1 MSSIGSINTYLR
13 IIPLE
18 PSKIS
23 LVMVHSRG
31 PSSSMLI
38 SSAKKCCC
46 YGLAIYLAAGNTRV
60 IAKKHI
66 FFLSQFKHQYLTLAT
81 KQGIGFRH
89 NCTFRLK
96 HHSLAKAYCTLQYNV
111 TWPLAVLLHTNRY
124 AGILSQQGGCAH
136 QDIWGCQIIQL
147 ISIPLNLE
155 VLNKHNGK
163 AWRMLIHHLND

>member
-1 MSSIGSINTYLR
+1 
-13 IIPLE
+13 
-18 PSKIS
+18 
-23 LVMVHSRG
+23 MVHSRG
-31 PSSSMLI
+31 PSSAMLI
-38 SSAKKCCC
+38 PSAKKCCC

-60 IAKKHI
+60 IAKKRI

-81 KQGIGFRH
+81 KQDIGFRH

-96 HHSLAKAYCTLQYNV
+96 HHSPAEAFYCMLRYSV
-111 TWPLAVLLHTNRY
+111 PWPLAVLLHLNRY
-124 AGILSQQGGCAH
+124 AGILSQQGRCAR

-155 VLNKHNGK
+155 VLNKHSSK